1 MRLNNSGNRMKMK
14 KIIIITVITAAVLTG
29 AWFLFFS
36 GDGNAA
42 GTYDYAEVKRG
53 DLKNTITSS
62 GTLEAISTVDVGTQ
76 VSGIISKL
84 YVDFNAKVK
93 KGQLLA
99 VLDTT
104 LLSAQVR
111 DAQANLA
118 KARAEY
124 KQAKAQHENNKQ
136 LYEKKFISE
145 IDFISSETSLET
157 ARAALLSSESSLERA
172 KQNLSYAFIHAPID
186 GTIIDRQIES
196 GQTVASNFSAPTLF
210 TIAQD
215 LSSMRILA
223 SVDESDI
230 GEIKE
235 GQKADFTVQAY
246 PSEKFTGV
254 VNQIRLSPTTANN
267 VVNYTVVIDA
277 KNNKRLLLPGMT
289 ATVDF
294 IIDSREDV
302 LMVSNSAL
310 KYQPTQ
316 EQFEKMREERMKNMP
331 DSIKAKIASGERPK
345 MRMGGAMGKRPD
357 NMGALWVMKDNGIP
371 EMIPIETG
379 ITDGKNTEIVRGRNI
394 EEGMKV
400 LSGSASSSA
409 KANNNMQMGG
419 PGPGGPMMMRF

>member
-1 MRLNNSGNRMKMK
+1 MK

-29 AWFLFFS
+29 AWFLFFN
-36 GDGNAA
+36 GEGNAA

-111 DAQANLA
+111 DAQANLT

-124 KQAKAQHENNKQ
+124 KQATAQHENNKQ

-157 ARAALLSSESSLERA
+157 AHAALLSSESSLERA

-235 GQKADFTVQAY
+235 GQKVDFTVQAY
-246 PSEKFTGV
+246 PNEKFTGE

-277 KNNKRLLLPGMT
+277 KNNKGLLLPGMT

-310 KYQPTQ
+310 KYQPTR
-316 EQFEKMREERMKNMP
+316 EQFEKMREERMRNMP

-345 MRMGGAMGKRPD
+345 LRMGGAMGKRPD
-357 NMGALWVMKDNGIP
+357 NMGAHRVY
-371 EMIPIETG
+371 
-379 ITDGKNTEIVRGRNI
+379 
-394 EEGMKV
+394 
-400 LSGSASSSA
+400 
-409 KANNNMQMGG
+409 
-419 PGPGGPMMMRF
+419 FC